1 MKKLL
6 SIYNLFFRSSALA
19 AGITI
24 LASVCVQAA
33 FLYEKMQGE
42 TMYFENIASGYTMLP
57 SLIGLFL
64 ILWFLRDMLGSAKSR
79 VDLTVQ
85 RLKVKPIPIF
95 ITEAVY
101 IMMALMVFWALNAGV
116 TYAMAAY
123 FTDNISTAENP
134 QLRLLVAFYRCG
146 PLHILFPLRD
156 GLRLSCNLAAILAFG
171 FSMAAGNYFKRKGK
185 SGDGFSWFT
194 LCIFGWLSIRMY
206 NESMMAVEAISYGLI
221 TFTAI
226 AFVVFEEK
234 HPGEAELNT
243 DEGGEGTDEEIE
255 TA

>member
-1 MKKLL
+1 MKKFL

-64 ILWFLRDMLGSAKSR
+64 ILWFLRDMLGSAKSK

-101 IMMALMVFWALNAGV
+101 IMMVLTVFWALTAGM
-116 TYAMAAY
+116 TYELAAY
-123 FTDNISTAENP
+123 FSDKISTAQNP

-146 PLHILFPLRD
+146 PLHVLFPLGD
-156 GLRLSCNLAAILAFG
+156 GVRLVCNIAAILAFG

-185 SGDGFSWFT
+185 NGDGFSWIT
-194 LCIFGWLSIRMY
+194 LCFFGWLSIRMY
-206 NESMMAVEAISYGLI
+206 NESMMAVEAISYILI
-221 TFTAI
+221 TLTAI

-234 HPGEAELNT
+234 HPGEAELDT
-243 DEGGEGTDEEIE
+243 DEGGAGADEEIE

>member
-57 SLIGLFL
+57 SLLALIL
-64 ILWFLRDMLGSAKSR
+64 ILWFMRDMLGSAKSR
-79 VDLTVQ
+79 VGLTVQ

-101 IMMALMVFWALNAGV
+101 IMMVLTVFWALTAGV

-123 FTDNISTAENP
+123 FTDNISTAESADTASGCVLPVWAAAYSFSAAGRIKTFMQSCGNSC
-134 QLRLLVAFYRCG
+134 LRLF
-146 PLHILFPLRD
+146 D
-156 GLRLSCNLAAILAFG
+156 G
-171 FSMAAGNYFKRKGK
+171 
-185 SGDGFSWFT
+185 
-194 LCIFGWLSIRMY
+194 
-206 NESMMAVEAISYGLI
+206 
-221 TFTAI
+221 
-226 AFVVFEEK
+226 
-234 HPGEAELNT
+234 
-243 DEGGEGTDEEIE
+243 GGELF
-255 TA
+255 

>member
-64 ILWFLRDMLGSAKSR
+64 ILWFLRDMLGSAKSN

-101 IMMALMVFWALNAGV
+101 IMMVLTVFWALTAGM
-116 TYAMAAY
+116 TYELAAY
-123 FTDNISTAENP
+123 FSDKISTAQNP

-146 PLHILFPLRD
+146 PLHVLFPLGD
-156 GLRLSCNLAAILAFG
+156 GVRLVCNIVAIVSFG
-171 FSMAAGNYFKRKGK
+171 FSMAAGNYFSRKRKNR
-185 SGDGFSWFT
+185 DGLAWCT
-194 LCIFGWLSIRMY
+194 LFLFGFLSTKGY
-206 NESMMAVEAISYGLI
+206 NEAMTGVEAASYG
-221 TFTAI
+221 
-226 AFVVFEEK
+226 FVVFLSIFFVAYEEK

-255 TA
+255 RA

>member
-64 ILWFLRDMLGSAKSR
+64 ILWFLRDMLGSAKSN

-101 IMMALMVFWALNAGV
+101 IMMVLTVF
-116 TYAMAAY
+116 
-123 FTDNISTAENP
+123 
-134 QLRLLVAFYRCG
+134 
-146 PLHILFPLRD
+146 
-156 GLRLSCNLAAILAFG
+156 
-171 FSMAAGNYFKRKGK
+171 
-185 SGDGFSWFT
+185 
-194 LCIFGWLSIRMY
+194 
-206 NESMMAVEAISYGLI
+206 
-221 TFTAI
+221 
-226 AFVVFEEK
+226 
-234 HPGEAELNT
+234 
-243 DEGGEGTDEEIE
+243 
-255 TA
+255 

>member
-1 MKKLL
+1 MKKFL
-6 SIYNLFFRSSALA
+6 SIYNLFLRSSALA

-57 SLIGLFL
+57 SLLALVL
-64 ILWFLRDMLGSAKSR
+64 ILWFTRDMLGSAKSR
-79 VDLTVQ
+79 VGLTVQ

-134 QLRLLVAFYRCG
+134 ELRLLLAFYRCG
-146 PLHILFPLRD
+146 PLRILFPLRD
-156 GLRLSCNLAAILAFG
+156 GLRLSCNLAAIVSFG